1 MNQVRIVS
9 IKWKRFIVISF
20 LSLLF
25 LLSGCK
31 KSPKLISPE
40 NDATVKLVSKGIFSY
55 LSHVHECPDS
65 TAVTDYTAKSR
76 AQDVVLSWQ
85 SDAETFTVLLSTNSD
100 LSNGTEYHTDKQS
113 LKVSNLL
120 TGTTYY
126 WQVHTEQGASEVFFF
141 TTLPTTRWISF
152 PSFTDLNCRDLGG
165 YATTSGKRVKQ
176 GMLYRGAE
184 LNYHTQLTEEVREVL
199 VTELGIR
206 TDLDLR
212 WANQMQSSGIPL
224 TESPLGA
231 DIQYILAPIA
241 PYGELNKPQAEN
253 VEAPEY
259 PVYTQESIQKIF
271 TLLAEEEN
279 YPIYFHC
286 WGGADRT
293 GCLAFLINGM
303 LGVDYVNLLADYEQT
318 TFSGIIRTKDAS
330 YPYSGEN
337 YGLLYQEFLAMLRTY
352 GDETSSYEELCQ
364 QYLMEFAGIT
374 DQQIQ
379 TIRGILL
386 E

>member
-25 LLSGCK
+25 LLSGCE

-40 NDATVKLVSKGIFSY
+40 NDVTVKLVSKGIFSY
-55 LSHVHECPDS
+55 LNHVHESPDS

-85 SDAETFTVLLSTNSD
+85 SDADTFTVLLSTNSD

-126 WQVHTEQGASEVFFF
+126 WRVHTEQGASEVFRF
-141 TTLPTTRWISF
+141 TTLPTTRWICF

-165 YATTSGKRVKQ
+165 YTTTSGKRVKQ

-212 WANQMQSSGIPL
+212 WANQTQFSGIPL

-231 DIQYILAPIA
+231 GVQYILAPIA
-241 PYGELNKPQAEN
+241 PYGELNKPQTEN
-253 VEAPEY
+253 AEAPEY

-271 TLLAEEEN
+271 TLLADKEN

-303 LGVDYVNLLADYEQT
+303 LGVDYVDLLADYEQT
-318 TFSGIIRTKDAS
+318 TFSGNIRTKDTN

-337 YGLLYQEFLAMLRTY
+337 YGMLYQEFLAMLRAY
-352 GDETSSYEELCQ
+352 GGETSSYEELCQ